1 VASRIFGKFVHPCS
15 LLFKFYFITPLASRF
30 VRSNISVIAYLSTC
44 CIRLAAQRT
53 SWNHLSLECKLTLG
67 CAQAI
72 VVARATRGDFRPTNC
87 KHNRHGLVPNWKILW
102 SSTLWLFSLAGRQLV
117 TAFRGSIWPP
127 CSDPLNMSLRHAVT
141 QQHGVTNR
149 NASRDEWEM
158 LTTLSD
164 ILATHI
170 Q

>member
-15 LLFKFYFITPLASRF
+15 LLFKFYFIPPPAARF

-44 CIRLAAQRT
+44 CNRLAAQRT
-53 SWNHLSLECKLTLG
+53 SWNHLSLECKLPLG

-87 KHNRHGLVPNWKILW
+87 KPNRRTCPELEDIVVVYVMTPC
-102 SSTLWLFSLAGRQLV
+102 SLAGRQV
-117 TAFRGSIWPP
+117 VPAVRGSIWPP

-141 QQHGVTNR
+141 HQHGVTNR
-149 NASRDEWEM
+149 NASRDE
-158 LTTLSD
+158 
-164 ILATHI
+164 
-170 Q
+170 